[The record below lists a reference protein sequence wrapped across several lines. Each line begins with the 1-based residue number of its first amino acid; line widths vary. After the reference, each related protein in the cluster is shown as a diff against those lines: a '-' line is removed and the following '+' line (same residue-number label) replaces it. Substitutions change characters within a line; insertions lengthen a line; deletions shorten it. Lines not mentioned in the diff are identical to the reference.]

1 MESEDFD
8 ELKVK
13 RVDEPDDDLDNMVA
27 GKPFSRRALLKFG
40 GAAAIVGI
48 AGWLGLNALAPELV
62 PGPVKTYPTLYE
74 LLTIDWKFTDTG
86 ETVTDERGETYKII
100 NGSTKHKAGETV
112 IIEDV
117 FNYFGTGPHGRK
129 YTISLKS
136 LNSQQGDLILNNVSG
151 KIGDY
156 YKYHGKVR
164 IRMRVINLSDVPNKS
179 GEWPLPDGLTTEL
192 KYIHGLQVMPDIG
205 DIAGENYMEKVA

>member
-1 MESEDFD
+1 MMPEDFD
-8 ELKVK
+8 NLES
-13 RVDEPDDDLDNMVA
+13 RAE
-27 GKPFSRRALLKFG
+27 KPQPRRFTRRQFIGIG
-40 GAAAIVGI
+40 GAVIGAGI
-48 AGWLGLNALAPELV
+48 AGWLGLNWLAPELV